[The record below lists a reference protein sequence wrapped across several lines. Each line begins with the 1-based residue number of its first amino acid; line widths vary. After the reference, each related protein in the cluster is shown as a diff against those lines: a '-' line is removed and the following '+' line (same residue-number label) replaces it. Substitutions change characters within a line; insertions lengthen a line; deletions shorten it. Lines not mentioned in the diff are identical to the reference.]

1 MNLANILIFHLIY
14 SAFAEVTMNKIKV
27 LVVFG
32 TRPEA
37 VKMAPVVKAL
47 KSDEK
52 HFISK
57 ICVTAQHRDMLDQVL
72 RIFEIEP
79 DYDLN
84 IFQNGQTLTQIT
96 CRALSGLEGVIEEFK
111 PDLILVQGDTTTVFS
126 GALAA
131 FYHQV
136 KIGHVE
142 AGLRSGN
149 LYSPYPEEANR
160 MLTGVLTDFHFA
172 PTTTSKNN
180 LLREGYDES
189 KIFITGNTS
198 IDALSWVI
206 EDNYKFQD
214 EILNNID
221 FANKKV
227 ILLTAHRRENIGEPM
242 ENIFMAVREMA
253 EKNKCVEVIYPMH
266 LNPKVREIARRIFGE
281 MKSVH
286 LIEPLDYLPF
296 TNLMSKCYLVVTD
309 SGGVQEEAPSLGKP
323 VLVVRNETERPEG
336 IEAGTAKLVGTDRDV
351 IYKELDTLIN
361 NEEEYKS
368 MANAV
373 NPYGDGR
380 AAEYII
386 NAIKKKML

>member
-1 MNLANILIFHLIY
+1 MD
-14 SAFAEVTMNKIKV
+14 KIKV

-37 VKMAPVVKAL
+37 VKMAPIVKAL
-47 KSDEK
+47 KRDEGT
-52 HFISK
+52 FESK
-57 ICVTAQHRDMLDQVL
+57 LCVTAQHRDMLDQVL
-72 RIFEIEP
+72 RIFDIEP

-84 IFQNGQTLTQIT
+84 IFESGQTLTQIT
-96 CRALSGLEGVIEEFK
+96 CRALRGLEEVIEDFK
-111 PDLILVQGDTTTVFS
+111 PHLILVQGDTTTVFS

-136 KIGHVE
+136 RIGHVE

-160 MLTGVLTDFHFA
+160 RMTGVLTDFHFA
-172 PTTTSKNN
+172 PTETSRNN
-180 LLREGYDES
+180 LLKEGYDEN

-206 EDNYKFQD
+206 DENYKF
-214 EILNNID
+214 EEEVINNID
-221 FANKKV
+221 FNNKKV
-227 ILLTAHRRENIGEPM
+227 ILLTAHRRENIGQPM
-242 ENIFMAVREMA
+242 ENIFSALKDIA
-253 EKNKCVEVIYPMH
+253 EENKDVEIIYPMH
-266 LNPKVREIARRIFGE
+266 LNPKVREIANKTFKG

-296 TNLMSKCYLVVTD
+296 TNLMNRCYLVVTD

-323 VLVVRNETERPEG
+323 VLVVRRETERPEG
-336 IEAGTAKLVGTDRDV
+336 IEAGTAKLAGTDKDN
-351 IYKELDTLIN
+351 IYNELNILLN
-361 NEEEYKS
+361 NKEEYKK

-373 NPYGDGR
+373 NPYGDGK
-380 AAEYII
+380 AAEHIVE
-386 NAIKKKML
+386 AIKTNW

>member
-1 MNLANILIFHLIY
+1 MK
-14 SAFAEVTMNKIKV
+14 KIKV
-27 LVVFG
+27 LIIFG

-37 VKMAPVVKAL
+37 VKMAPIVKAL
-47 KSDEK
+47 KNEEN
-52 HFISK
+52 FLTK

-72 RIFEIEP
+72 RIFDIEP

-84 IFQNGQTLTQIT
+84 IFQSGQTLTQIT
-96 CRALSGLEGVIEEFK
+96 CRALTGLEGVIEEFK
-111 PDLILVQGDTTTVFS
+111 PELILVQGDTTTVFT

-131 FYHQV
+131 FYHNV

-172 PTTTSKNN
+172 PTNNSKAN
-180 LLREGYDES
+180 LLREGYDEN

-198 IDALSWVI
+198 IDALKWVI
-206 EDNYKFQD
+206 DENFKFDD
-214 EILNNID
+214 EIINNID
-221 FANKKV
+221 FDNKKV

-242 ENIFMAVREMA
+242 ENIFSAIRDIVNE
-253 EKNKCVEVIYPMH
+253 NIDVEVIYPMH
-266 LNPKVREIARRIFGE
+266 LNPKVREIAEKILSNSDR
-281 MKSVH
+281 VH
-286 LIEPLDYLPF
+286 LVEPLDYLPF

-309 SGGVQEEAPSLGKP
+309 SGGVQEEAPSFGKP
-323 VLVVRNETERPEG
+323 VLVVRKETERPEG
-336 IEAGTAKLVGTDRDV
+336 IESGTAKLAGTDRNT
-351 IYKELDTLIN
+351 IYEYLNVLIN
-361 NEEEYKS
+361 NKDEYKK

-386 NAIKKKML
+386 NAIKNKML